1 MPHKKFTTPLAAL
14 LSVSSAEVFGAAL
27 ARAGAE
33 DPEVLKILLAKVLN
47 PHIVLS
53 EGEEAKLRGIK
64 KSETLAGYK
73 KEKWL
78 PQIL

>member
-1 MPHKKFTTPLAAL
+1 MPHPKFTTPLAAL
-14 LSVSSAEVFGAAL
+14 LSVASAEVFRDAL
-27 ARAGAE
+27 SRAGAT
-33 DPEVLKILLAKVLN
+33 DPDVLKILLAKTLN

-78 PQIL
+78 PEIL